1 MTFDA
6 TEGHTFIWKPPK
18 DLMALKQ
25 DCPNNTTNYMT
36 FGTTGTTEGQTF
48 IWKPPKSLM
57 ALKQD
62 CPNNTTNYMCL

>member
-25 DCPNNTTNYMT
+25 DCPKLYVFMT
-36 FGTTGTTEGQTF
+36 FGTTEGQTF

-62 CPNNTTNYMCL
+62 CPNNTKNYMGL